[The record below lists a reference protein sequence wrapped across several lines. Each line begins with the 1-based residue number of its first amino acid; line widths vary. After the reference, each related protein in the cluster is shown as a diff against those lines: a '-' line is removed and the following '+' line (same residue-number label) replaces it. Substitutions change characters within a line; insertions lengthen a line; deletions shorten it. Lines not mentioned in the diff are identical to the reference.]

1 VPIRIENSEQRKNM
15 KPAEHIIDQI
25 PRVLS
30 GSGGDIQAM
39 VGDLQVR
46 IKLADRDRLGCLLER
61 LEIKHAQG
69 NPLGFDPTRIAG
81 KVTYLGEALA
91 VIEVEGSGKKAI
103 LRSAPPRSG
112 GELISFF
119 EMVLDRS
126 EGLSLVRYAYDR
138 VRGERLTV
146 PAPLTISTLDR
157 LLTDLIDLA
166 GK

>member
-1 VPIRIENSEQRKNM
+1 M
-15 KPAEHIIDQI
+15 KPTEPIIDQI

-30 GSGGDIQAM
+30 DPAGEIQAM
-39 VGDLQVR
+39 VGDLQVSM
-46 IKLADRDRLGCLLER
+46 KLADRDRLGCLLER

-69 NPLGFDPTRIAG
+69 NPLGFDPIRIAG

-91 VIEVEGSGKKAI
+91 VIEVEGIGKKAI
-103 LRSAPPRSG
+103 LRSAPPRTD
-112 GELISFF
+112 GEMVCFF

-157 LLTDLIDLA
+157 LLTDLVDLA
-166 GK
+166 EN

>member
-1 VPIRIENSEQRKNM
+1 M
-15 KPAEHIIDQI
+15 KPAEHIINQI
-25 PRVLS
+25 RRVLS
-30 GSGGDIQAM
+30 GPAGEIQAL

-46 IKLADRDRLGCLLER
+46 LQLADWDRLGCLLER

-69 NPLGFDPTRIAG
+69 DSLGLDPARIAG

-91 VIEVEGSGKKAI
+91 VIEAEVNGKKAI
-103 LRSAPPRSG
+103 LRSAPPRTE
-112 GELISFF
+112 GELVCFF

-138 VRGERLTV
+138 LRKERLTV

-157 LLTDLIDLA
+157 LLTDLVDLA
-166 GK
+166 EN

>member
-1 VPIRIENSEQRKNM
+1 M
-15 KPAEHIIDQI
+15 KPAEHIINQI
-25 PRVLS
+25 RRVLS
-30 GSGGDIQAM
+30 GPAGEIQAM

-46 IKLADRDRLGCLLER
+46 LKLSDRDRLGCLLER

-69 NPLGFDPTRIAG
+69 NPLGLDPARIAG

-91 VIEVEGSGKKAI
+91 VIEAEENGKKAI
-103 LRSAPPRSG
+103 LRSAPPRTE
-112 GELISFF
+112 GELVCFF

-138 VRGERLTV
+138 LRKERLTV

-157 LLTDLIDLA
+157 LLTDLVDLA
-166 GK
+166 EN

>member
-1 VPIRIENSEQRKNM
+1 M
-15 KPAEHIIDQI
+15 KPAEHIISQI

-30 GSGGDIQAM
+30 GPAGEIQAM

-46 IKLADRDRLGCLLER
+46 LKLADRDRLGCLLEK

-69 NPLGFDPTRIAG
+69 NPLGLDPTRIAG

-103 LRSAPPRSG
+103 LRSAPPRKD

-126 EGLSLVRYAYDR
+126 EGLSLVRYAYDG

-146 PAPLTISTLDR
+146 SAPLTMSTLVR
-157 LLTDLIDLA
+157 LLTDLMDLVEN
-166 GK
+166 

>member
-1 VPIRIENSEQRKNM
+1 M
-15 KPAEHIIDQI
+15 KPAEHIINQI
-25 PRVLS
+25 RRVLS
-30 GSGGDIQAM
+30 GPAGEIQAM

-46 IKLADRDRLGCLLER
+46 LKLSDRDRLGCLLER

-69 NPLGFDPTRIAG
+69 NPLGLDPARIEG

-91 VIEVEGSGKKAI
+91 VIEAEENGKKAI
-103 LRSAPPRSG
+103 LRSAPPRTD
-112 GELISFF
+112 GELVSFF
-119 EMVLDRS
+119 EMILDRS

-157 LLTDLIDLA
+157 LLTDLVDLA
-166 GK
+166 DN

>member
-1 VPIRIENSEQRKNM
+1 M

-30 GSGGDIQAM
+30 GPAGEIQAM

-46 IKLADRDRLGCLLER
+46 MKLADRDRLGCLLER

-69 NPLGFDPTRIAG
+69 TPLGLDPTRIAG

-91 VIEVEGSGKKAI
+91 VIEAEENGKKAI
-103 LRSAPPRSG
+103 LRSAPPRRD
-112 GELISFF
+112 GEVICFF

-126 EGLSLVRYAYDR
+126 EGLSLVRYAFDR
-138 VRGERLTV
+138 VRGERLTT

-157 LLTDLIDLA
+157 LLTDLMALA
-166 GK
+166 EN

>member
-1 VPIRIENSEQRKNM
+1 M
-15 KPAEHIIDQI
+15 KPAEHIINQI
-25 PRVLS
+25 PKVLS
-30 GSGGDIQAM
+30 GPDGEIQAK

-46 IKLADRDRLGCLLER
+46 MKLADRDRLGCLLER
-61 LEIKHAQG
+61 LEIKHSQG
-69 NPLGFDPTRIAG
+69 DSLGLDPIRIAG

-91 VIEVEGSGKKAI
+91 VIETEENGKKAI
-103 LRSAPPRSG
+103 LRSAPPRTD
-112 GELISFF
+112 GEAICFF

-138 VRGERLTV
+138 IRGERLAV

-166 GK
+166 EN

>member
-1 VPIRIENSEQRKNM
+1 M
-15 KPAEHIIDQI
+15 KPVGHIINQI

-30 GSGGDIQAM
+30 GPAGEIQAR

-46 IKLADRDRLGCLLER
+46 MNLADRDRLGCLLEK

-69 NPLGFDPTRIAG
+69 NPLGLDPTRIAG

-91 VIEVEGSGKKAI
+91 VIEVEESGEKAI
-103 LRSAPPRSG
+103 LRSAPPRTD
-112 GELISFF
+112 EEWISFF

-126 EGLSLVRYAYDR
+126 EGLSLVRYAYDG

-146 PAPLTISTLDR
+146 SAPLTMSTLVR
-157 LLTDLIDLA
+157 LLTDLMDLVEN
-166 GK
+166 